1 MTDKKLRKLGRAELL
16 ELLLEQV
23 NENEQLRQENE
34 ELKARLEEKLIKLET
49 AGSIAEA
56 ALKLNHVFEA
66 AEEAA
71 KQYLESVK
79 AAAEQ
84 EKESQ

>member
-1 MTDKKLRKLGRAELL
+1 MTDKKLRRLGRAELL

-23 NENEQLRQENE
+23 DENEKLRRENE
-34 ELKARLEEKLIKLET
+34 DLKARLEERIIKLET

-56 ALKLNHVFEA
+56 ALKLNRVFEA

-79 AAAEQ
+79 ATVEQ
-84 EKESQ
+84 DVSQ

>member
-1 MTDKKLRKLGRAELL
+1 MTDKKLRRLGRAELL

-23 NENEQLRQENE
+23 DENEKLRRENE
-34 ELKARLEEKLIKLET
+34 DLKARLEERIIKLET

-56 ALKLNHVFEA
+56 ALKLNRVFEA

-79 AAAEQ
+79 ATVEQ
-84 EKESQ
+84 DASQ